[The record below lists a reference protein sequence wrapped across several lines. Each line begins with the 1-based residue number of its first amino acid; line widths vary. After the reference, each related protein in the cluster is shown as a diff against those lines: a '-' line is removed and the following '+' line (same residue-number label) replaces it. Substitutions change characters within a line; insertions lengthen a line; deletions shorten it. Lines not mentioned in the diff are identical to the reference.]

1 MKLCYKVCTSKCVE
15 VDFQQIYDYIRTQ
28 NPNFSL
34 EDIEWSFRDSVD
46 YYLRVL
52 YKAWDFRSEDN
63 EYKTEDLCI
72 AWSKWLKKYA
82 EV

>member
-1 MKLCYKVCTSKCVE
+1 MKLCYKVCTSKCIE
-15 VDFQQIYDYIRTQ
+15 VDFRQIYDYIRTQ

-34 EDIEWSFRDSVD
+34 EGIEWSFRDSVD

-52 YKAWDFRSEDN
+52 YSAWDFNAADN
-63 EYKTEDLCI
+63 EYRTEDLCI
-72 AWSKWLKKYA
+72 SWSKWLKKNA

>member
-1 MKLCYKVCTSKCVE
+1 MKLCYKVCISKCVE

-46 YYLRVL
+46 YYQEFYTMLGILELRIMSIEQKIYV
-52 YKAWDFRSEDN
+52 
-63 EYKTEDLCI
+63 
-72 AWSKWLKKYA
+72 
-82 EV
+82 

>member
-1 MKLCYKVCTSKCVE
+1 MKLCYKVCTSKCIE
-15 VDFQQIYDYIRTQ
+15 VDFQQIYDYIRTR
-28 NPNFSL
+28 NPEFSL

-52 YKAWDFRSEDN
+52 YDAFDFMAADN
-63 EYKTEDLCI
+63 EYRVEDLCI